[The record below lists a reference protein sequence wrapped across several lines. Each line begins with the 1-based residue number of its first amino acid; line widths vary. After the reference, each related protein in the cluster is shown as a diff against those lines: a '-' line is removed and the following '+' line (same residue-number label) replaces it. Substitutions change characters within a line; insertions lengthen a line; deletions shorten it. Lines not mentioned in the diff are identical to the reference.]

1 MDRGG
6 GYRSMLQV
14 VMVMGFIY
22 SLFVVAFSLDWRA
35 WFNWFLQSTLIY
47 MMLMVPTVT
56 VKVTDRINPALAP
69 SVVDNVPLGLGV
81 MASFTSQVGD
91 WMTRSAETV
100 FVMPNAL
107 ALTNNGMIYGAR
119 LMDKARTFQIT
130 DSVFRAN
137 LDEHLKQCTFYD
149 VLLGFKAMDD
159 LTKTSNL
166 WNRSGRGRRR
176 AASRWITSTGPAPP
190 KTRSSRATKPIRAW
204 MPSGRPPTTRI

>member
-1 MDRGG
+1 MGGLEVFTIGGGEYIVNVFNAVAAWTGGG

-166 WNRSGRGRRR
+166 WESKIGR
-176 AASRWITSTGPAPP
+176 AHV
-190 KTRSSRATKPIRAW
+190 
-204 MPSGRPPTTRI
+204 